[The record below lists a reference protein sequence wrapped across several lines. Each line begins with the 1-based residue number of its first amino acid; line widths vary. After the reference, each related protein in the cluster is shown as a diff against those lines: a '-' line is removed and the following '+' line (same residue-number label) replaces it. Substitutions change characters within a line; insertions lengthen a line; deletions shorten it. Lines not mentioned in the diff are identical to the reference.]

1 MNLNTNDMVNMN
13 TNDLPALNFGQFV
26 NLNTND
32 MVNMNTNDLPVMNFN
47 GQIVGY
53 TNVMSA
59 FGGFAEFMGANPQNV
74 NHDLTLGFGG
84 QILELAGG
92 HVTLS
97 L

>member
-1 MNLNTNDMVNMN
+1 MVQMQTNEMVNM
-13 TNDLPALNFGQFV
+13 
-26 NLNTND
+26 NTND

-53 TNVMSA
+53 SNVMNA
-59 FGGFAEFMGANPQNV
+59 FGGFAEFMGANPQSV